1 MSRDELSEYE
11 KAILRRYLKRKNED
25 ESKSKNE
32 DDESKNT
39 QTSAGNKLNKVS
51 VNIDDLINYGKTFY
65 SEEMKR
71 IMHIGVAVAL
81 QQALD
86 FAGPNGY
93 VATMPELI
101 AARLKV
107 DENHD
112 FWQNWYT
119 VHTEENIGIDS
130 KGRFYSR
137 GEPMLVVVN
146 GGGILT
152 PERIMKAYDEGLIK
166 GSVKYHYE
174 EFNDLLDGK
183 LPDGT
188 SIELYRFREIKK
200 GISNLP
206 HRFGVVMPYSMA
218 QNTKSGYHKK
228 KEFMEN
234 PLVIAR
240 AGGIENL
247 ESYYEMAKASDGEL
261 GNYHPFER
269 RDASTPQGRVL
280 FLDYDFYGLDGCI
293 LYNYGRFV
301 GVCRGSEVRSKGS
314 V

>member
-25 ESKSKNE
+25 ESNSKNE
-32 DDESKNT
+32 DDESKSKST
-39 QTSAGNKLNKVS
+39 QTFAGNKLNKVS

-65 SEEMKR
+65 SKEKKDGKY
-71 IMHIGVAVAL
+71 IGVAVAL

-101 AARLKV
+101 AAKLKA
-107 DENHD
+107 DSHD
-112 FWQNWYT
+112 FWKKWYA
-119 VHTEENIGIDS
+119 VHTEENIGIDK

-137 GEPMLVVVN
+137 GEPVLVIVN

-152 PERIMKAYDEGLIK
+152 PERIRKAYDEGLIN
-166 GSVKYHYE
+166 GSAKYRDE

-218 QNTKSGYHKK
+218 QNTKSDYHQK

-240 AGGIENL
+240 AGGIEYLDAYFEKAKRL
-247 ESYYEMAKASDGEL
+247 ENKVGSLHSFSG
-261 GNYHPFER
+261 

-280 FLDYDFYGLDGCI
+280 FLGISCDGLGGSI
-293 LYNYGRFV
+293 LDSDARFV
-301 GVCRGSEVRSKGS
+301 GVEVRSSARK
-314 V
+314 

>member
-11 KAILRRYLKRKNED
+11 KAILRRYLKKKNED

-32 DDESKNT
+32 DDESKST
-39 QTSAGNKLNKVS
+39 QTSAGDKLNKVS

-65 SEEMKR
+65 SEEKKGK
-71 IMHIGVAVAL
+71 MHIGVAVAL

-101 AARLKV
+101 AAKLKV
-107 DENHD
+107 DESHD

-137 GEPMLVVVN
+137 GEPVLVVVN

-152 PERIMKAYDEGLIK
+152 PERIMRAYDEGSI
-166 GSVKYHYE
+166 SSAKYHQR
-174 EFNDLLDGK
+174 EFDDLLDGK

-206 HRFGVVMPYSMA
+206 HRFGIVMPYSMA
-218 QNTKSGYHKK
+218 QNTKSGFHQK

-240 AGGIENL
+240 AGGIENI
-247 ESYYEMAKASDGEL
+247 ESYYEMAKAPDGNL
-261 GNYHPFER
+261 SNYHPFKR
-269 RDASTPQGRVL
+269 RDASTPHGCVL
-280 FLDYDFYGLDGCI
+280 FLDSSYNGLVDLNLYGEA
-293 LYNYGRFV
+293 RFV
-301 GVCRGSEVRSKGS
+301 GVAR
-314 V
+314 